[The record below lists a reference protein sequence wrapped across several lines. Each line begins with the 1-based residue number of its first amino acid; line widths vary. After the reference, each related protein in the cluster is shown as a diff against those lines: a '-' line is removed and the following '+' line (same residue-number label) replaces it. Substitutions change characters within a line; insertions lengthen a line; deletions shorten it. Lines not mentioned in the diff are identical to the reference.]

1 MNIATNSPAVLLPAA
16 QYNVFLWSYS
26 CRGKNYFTEG
36 VPLESLT
43 VEAAQKVTKDFSVDG
58 LMSGLLNRQV
68 PHKIRR
74 RNPANSRAVRQ
85 LT

>member
-1 MNIATNSPAVLLPAA
+1 MNIATNGPADLLPAA

-26 CRGKNYFTEG
+26 CHSKNCFTEG

-43 VEAAQKVTKDFSVDG
+43 VEAAQKVTKVFSFDVRVINPTRSAENPKG
-58 LMSGLLNRQV
+58 
-68 PHKIRR
+68 
-74 RNPANSRAVRQ
+74 NPATVGQCVN

>member
-43 VEAAQKVTKDFSVDG
+43 VEAAEKVTKDFSVDVRAIKPTN
-58 LMSGLLNRQV
+58 SAQ
-68 PHKIRR
+68 
-74 RNPANSRAVRQ
+74 NPKAEPCEP
-85 LT
+85 